1 MYFAHTEDNHNHSFS
16 MISFWQEFIQICF
29 LKKTN
34 VAKNCTYIN
43 IKIGFFSSWQRRSHP
58 RFDSDKYLHRSDF
71 QKTIKELSYINYP
84 IIWVKKINGTI
95 MIVKKWLFIINQKVL
110 YYIIDL
116 ITFQTAILR
125 FFLIIMSYRSHN
137 LFSKKC
143 NPINRTKHFSSK
155 WRKDLHLLKKSYQ
168 TKQAEMFLILHCFFA
183 RLCKSCFRKRRV
195 VFEREEKR
203 RAAPSRAQ
211 ASTGE
216 PGRVHLPNI

>member
-16 MISFWQEFIQICF
+16 MISFWQECIEICF

-43 IKIGFFSSWQRRSHP
+43 IKIGFFLSWQRRSHP

-116 ITFQTAILR
+116 ITFQTTILR

-155 WRKDLHLLKKSYQ
+155 WRKDLHLLKKILSNKTSRNVSYF
-168 TKQAEMFLILHCFFA
+168 TLLFCAF
-183 RLCKSCFRKRRV
+183 V
-195 VFEREEKR
+195 
-203 RAAPSRAQ
+203 
-211 ASTGE
+211 
-216 PGRVHLPNI
+216 

>member
-16 MISFWQEFIQICF
+16 MISFWQECIQICF

-43 IKIGFFSSWQRRSHP
+43 IKIGFFLSWQRRSHP
-58 RFDSDKYLHRSDF
+58 RFDSDKYLQRSDF

-116 ITFQTAILR
+116 ITFQTTILR

-155 WRKDLHLLKKSYQ
+155 WQKDLHLLKKILSNKTSRNVSYF
-168 TKQAEMFLILHCFFA
+168 TLFFCA
-183 RLCKSCFRKRRV
+183 FV
-195 VFEREEKR
+195 
-203 RAAPSRAQ
+203 
-211 ASTGE
+211 
-216 PGRVHLPNI
+216 